1 MTLGRFLVML
11 AGGLLLLAPV
21 AWAQTSDTEEV
32 EQGTA
37 ALDQAQEAA
46 GRALDIEA
54 IDEGPP
60 VTYADVLRN
69 PDDVALNLR
78 FARAQVDQ
86 GNVRG
91 AAATLERILLVDPD
105 LAQIRLFYAVVLFRL
120 ENIDEAEREFRAV
133 AALDIPGDV
142 RAEVER
148 YLERIA
154 LARRLTRYT
163 ATLSLGVHYDTN
175 RTFVPEDEQRLVV
188 GVPFD
193 VGAEED
199 DVGWIGVGNI
209 RVDHD
214 LGYQDKHELFGSLTY
229 YHDEQVTQDTQD
241 LQSFV
246 VTGGGAYRNAYAG
259 IDVIPSLS
267 YTHIRLSRET
277 FFQEVGGELRF
288 ERSFGAGIEGFASA
302 RLSTQTFS
310 PIRENTTSQ
319 QRDGRQFSGTIGG
332 SFAFT
337 RAQIRLSHTWLMGG
351 GQFLLNS
358 LTFQRDRYEDP
369 DPAISA
375 ITRHDDI
382 LRYRLTYGAPLSFFF
397 GEGTLW
403 PAVADITFTPSVEI
417 LRAESNLTNFEIRNA
432 KFQALLTKTWKF

>member
-1 MTLGRFLVML
+1 M
-11 AGGLLLLAPV
+11 
-21 AWAQTSDTEEV
+21 
-32 EQGTA
+32 
-37 ALDQAQEAA
+37 
-46 GRALDIEA
+46 
-54 IDEGPP
+54 
-60 VTYADVLRN
+60 
-69 PDDVALNLR
+69 
-78 FARAQVDQ
+78 
-86 GNVRG
+86 
-91 AAATLERILLVDPD
+91 
-105 LAQIRLFYAVVLFRL
+105 
-120 ENIDEAEREFRAV
+120 
-133 AALDIPGDV
+133 
-142 RAEVER
+142 
-148 YLERIA
+148 
-154 LARRLTRYT
+154 
-163 ATLSLGVHYDTN
+163 
-175 RTFVPEDEQRLVV
+175 PEDEQRLVV

-332 SFAFT
+332 SFVLTPISLLSGDLTILDKSAKGSLGAGFFSFT

-417 LRAESNLTNFEIRNA
+417 LRAESNLTNFEINNA